1 MDEER
6 SSRLVRLRSLYPTFV
21 YEAFAWRED
30 EGGTLDCSFR
40 FRVGDLVFD
49 PTCTLTFVS
58 PRERVRIAPAVMDNL
73 VFHLGLAE
81 LPSYWKATCSPHIDV
96 RAGTEHA
103 VAATNE
109 PPECNDKASLRDAK
123 RQYQGLEEQ
132 KQNLKIKEFSDV
144 KQIRL
149 GPPPASVNQYA
160 NKTTYATSSRWCQAT
175 AALSNGKTDTIY
187 WRMDYLVEG
196 KGFSINFD
204 HCATNHDLLDSNCQK
219 LRAGK

>member
-1 MDEER
+1 MGARKETPLKSMNR
-6 SSRLVRLRSLYPTFV
+6 TAAAIFV
-21 YEAFAWRED
+21 ACNAF
-30 EGGTLDCSFR
+30 
-40 FRVGDLVFD
+40 
-49 PTCTLTFVS
+49 
-58 PRERVRIAPAVMDNL
+58 
-73 VFHLGLAE
+73 GLA
-81 LPSYWKATCSPHIDV
+81 A
-96 RAGTEHA
+96 HA
-103 VAATNE
+103 VAAANE
-109 PPECNDKASLRDAK
+109 PPECNDKKSLSDAK

-187 WRMDYLVEG
+187 WRMDYVVEG

-204 HCATNHDLLDSNCQK
+204 HCATNHDLLDSNCQMV
-219 LRAGK
+219 RAGK

>member
-1 MDEER
+1 LKPVTR
-6 SSRLVRLRSLYPTFV
+6 TAARILV
-21 YEAFAWRED
+21 ACNA
-30 EGGTLDCSFR
+30 
-40 FRVGDLVFD
+40 
-49 PTCTLTFVS
+49 
-58 PRERVRIAPAVMDNL
+58 
-73 VFHLGLAE
+73 LGLA
-81 LPSYWKATCSPHIDV
+81 AC
-96 RAGTEHA
+96 A
-103 VAATNE
+103 VAAANE
-109 PPECNDKASLRDAK
+109 PPECNDPTSLRDAK

-132 KQNLKIKEFSDV
+132 KQNLKIREFSDV

-196 KGFSINFD
+196 KGSSINLQ
-204 HCATNHDLLDSNCQK
+204 HCAMNHDLLDGNCQS

>member
-1 MDEER
+1 MT
-6 SSRLVRLRSLYPTFV
+6 SSVSLRKETLLRSMNRNAAAILV
-21 YEAFAWRED
+21 A
-30 EGGTLDCSFR
+30 CS
-40 FRVGDLVFD
+40 
-49 PTCTLTFVS
+49 
-58 PRERVRIAPAVMDNL
+58 A
-73 VFHLGLAE
+73 LGLA
-81 LPSYWKATCSPHIDV
+81 A
-96 RAGTEHA
+96 HA
-103 VAATNE
+103 VAAANE
-109 PPECNDKASLRDAK
+109 PPECNDKKSLSDAK

-204 HCATNHDLLDSNCQK
+204 HCATNHDLLDSNCQN

>member
-1 MDEER
+1 M
-6 SSRLVRLRSLYPTFV
+6 SSSVSLRKETPLKSMNRNAVAIF
-21 YEAFAWRED
+21 
-30 EGGTLDCSFR
+30 
-40 FRVGDLVFD
+40 
-49 PTCTLTFVS
+49 
-58 PRERVRIAPAVMDNL
+58 IACNA
-73 VFHLGLAE
+73 LGLTA
-81 LPSYWKATCSPHIDV
+81 
-96 RAGTEHA
+96 HA

-109 PPECNDKASLRDAK
+109 PPECNDKKSLSDAK

-187 WRMDYLVEG
+187 WRMDYMVEG
-196 KGFSINFD
+196 KSSPSI
-204 HCATNHDLLDSNCQK
+204 
-219 LRAGK
+219 

>member
-1 MDEER
+1 MN
-6 SSRLVRLRSLYPTFV
+6 SSVSLRKETPLKSMIRNAAAIFV
-21 YEAFAWRED
+21 ACNA
-30 EGGTLDCSFR
+30 
-40 FRVGDLVFD
+40 
-49 PTCTLTFVS
+49 
-58 PRERVRIAPAVMDNL
+58 
-73 VFHLGLAE
+73 LGLA
-81 LPSYWKATCSPHIDV
+81 A
-96 RAGTEHA
+96 HA
-103 VAATNE
+103 VAAANE
-109 PPECNDKASLRDAK
+109 PPECNDKTSLRDAK